1 MLNSDLSTPRLEE
14 LIWHRMLVGDSDTDI
29 VSQLELIQQA
39 WPLDGEEARIFASK
53 VLDRWLKTAVLSPG
67 D

>member
-1 MLNSDLSTPRLEE
+1 
-14 LIWHRMLVGDSDTDI
+14 LIWHRMLVGDSETDI
-29 VSQLELIQQA
+29 VSQMELVVQA
-39 WPLDGEEARIFASK
+39 WPSDGDAARVFASK